1 MSKNEGISLFTHTVV
16 LDSVIMYLQKLG
28 GGPGMNARRRGLCT
42 HHPTEKQDPNLPY
55 AQLLPHS
62 ASGLFRNKQIQP
74 PKL

>member
-1 MSKNEGISLFTHTVV
+1 
-16 LDSVIMYLQKLG
+16 
-28 GGPGMNARRRGLCT
+28 MNARRRGLCT
-42 HHPTEKQDPNLPY
+42 HHPTEKQDPNMPY